1 MEASSAAEDAALIVL
16 ALRLGV
22 AAHNIDALHDDLAGF
37 RHRYQDLALL
47 AFILTRDHNNG
58 IVFSYM

>member
-1 MEASSAAEDAALIVL
+1 M

-37 RHRYQDLALL
+37 RHRYQDFALL